1 MLPETPW
8 LLLALGAVSGLLT
21 GNALR
26 PRRGALLLVP
36 SFFAA
41 WLTTELP
48 LHLIVG
54 ELCLALLLIAN
65 GGLGAP
71 PGIAGLALLALTW
84 AGLLYI
90 YRAGHRTDRAIRAAL
105 DDVGLD
111 LGPPLLRYPRS
122 HLIVPPL
129 MFWRRDVEVVR
140 DVPFVEKG
148 GVPLNLDI
156 YRPRGDATPSTAKR
170 PAIVQVHGG
179 AWFIGF
185 KQYQGIPLL
194 THMAANGWVG
204 FNVDYRLSPKATFP
218 DHLVDIKRAVAWI
231 RDNAEEL
238 GVDPDFIV
246 VTGGSAGGHL
256 SALMGLTADDPE
268 YQPGFEEA
276 DTSVQAAL
284 VFYGVFD
291 IANSLGTKPASYLRL
306 IERVLMKKRIAE
318 DPEAFRRASPVD
330 RVRPDAPPFF
340 VVHGTRDNLAT
351 VRDARTFVERMRS
364 CSKDH
369 VLYAELPGAAH
380 AFDVFPS
387 MRTVAV
393 IEVVERFLER
403 LHRAHLQGTRA
414 RRPRGS

>member
-8 LLLALGAVSGLLT
+8 LLLALGALSGLLT
-21 GNALR
+21 SNALR
-26 PRRGALLLVP
+26 PRRDALLLVP

-48 LHLIVG
+48 LHLLLG
-54 ELCLALLLIAN
+54 ELFLALVLIAN
-65 GGLGAP
+65 GGLSAL
-71 PGIAGLALLALTW
+71 PGIVGMGLLLLTW

-90 YRAGHRTDRAIRAAL
+90 YRAGHRTDQAIRAAL

-129 MFWRRDVEVVR
+129 MFWRRDVEVLHN
-140 DVPFVEKG
+140 VPFAEIDG
-148 GVPLNLDI
+148 TPLNLDI
-156 YRPRGDATPSTAKR
+156 YRPRASDKPSPKRR

-204 FNVDYRLSPKATFP
+204 FNVDYRLSPRATFP
-218 DHLVDIKRAVAWI
+218 DQLVDLKRALAWI
-231 RDNAEEL
+231 REHADEL

-256 SALMGLTADDPE
+256 TALMGLTAGDPE
-268 YQPGFEEA
+268 YQPGFERA
-276 DTSVQAAL
+276 DTSVQAAI
-284 VFYGVFD
+284 VFYGVYD
-291 IANSLGTKPASYLRL
+291 IANSLGTKPPSYLRL
-306 IERVLMKKRIAE
+306 IERVLMKKRIAD
-318 DPEAFRRASPVD
+318 DPEAFRRASPID
-330 RVRPDAPPFF
+330 RIRPDAPPFF
-340 VVHGTRDNLAT
+340 VIHGTRDNLAT

-364 CSKDH
+364 RSKDH

-380 AFDVFPS
+380 AFDIFPS

-403 LHRAHLQGTRA
+403 LHRAHLQGPRA
-414 RRPRGS
+414 RRPRES